1 MARRFL
7 VTVVLLVCA
16 GMVRA
21 QAEQCSTNVNPCE
34 AYAEAEAV
42 FVAKV
47 TRVVQPPL
55 QIWQR
60 DNDYD
65 QVAYVTVEKMFKGVP
80 RKTMVLH
87 QLGRKIAPKFI
98 SGTSYVFYANLD
110 PVTKKWEVRRCGRT
124 RMSKYANDDLRY
136 FEGLPAR
143 LKQTRIAG
151 EVTRYDTHE
160 EEPQGR
166 TERLAG
172 IRIHI
177 KGEGKEYEVV
187 TDDRGVYELTG
198 VPAGKYVVQPVIPA
212 GLTLMFVMPDGP
224 FDRTKAKSL
233 NIELKERGCASLNII
248 LTSAPPSKQTIGDYD

>member
-1 MARRFL
+1 MRRASL
-7 VTVVLLVCA
+7 TVVLMLLCVT
-16 GMVRA
+16 GVQA
-21 QAEQCSTNVNPCE
+21 QVECLKGVTPCE

-47 TRVVQPPL
+47 TRVVQSPL

-60 DNDYD
+60 DKDYD
-65 QVAYVTVEKMFKGVP
+65 QVAYVTVEKTFKGAP

-87 QLGRKIAPKFI
+87 QLGRKVAPKFI
-98 SGTSYVFYANLD
+98 SGSSYLFFANVD

-136 FEGLPAR
+136 LEGLPAA
-143 LKQTRIAG
+143 LNQTRIAG
-151 EVTRYDTHE
+151 EVTRFDADE

-172 IRIHI
+172 VRIHI

-187 TDDRGVYELTG
+187 TDARGVYELTG
-198 VPAGKYVVQPVIPA
+198 VPPGKYVIQPDLPA
-212 GLTLMFVMPDGP
+212 GLTLMLVMHYGP
-224 FDRTKAKSL
+224 LDRAKVKSL
-233 NIELKERGCASLNII
+233 DIVLKERGCSGVDLI
-248 LTSAPPSKQTIGDYD
+248 LTSGPASKQIIGN